1 MIKSLA
7 KFSAALAIVVS
18 MTGCAAG
25 AIEESSQEEQDIAAA
40 QSALSVTAAKTGLL
54 VQAFASPTGTQI
66 DITTLSSFEL
76 DHDVLHAGPDQFRAV
91 AIYAVSSTGATRLLA
106 VFGGKAIG
114 PGGGCIH
121 FNGLPL
127 NVGDVI
133 RVGAV
138 VSLPGT
144 KGATVAAS
152 EPVTVLEGN
161 SQFTN

>member
-18 MTGCAAG
+18 MTGCAVG
-25 AIEESSQEEQDIAAA
+25 AIDGSSQEEQDIAAA
-40 QSALSVTAAKTGLL
+40 QNALSASAAKTGLL

-66 DITTLSSFEL
+66 DITTLNSFEL
-76 DHDVLHAGPDQFRAV
+76 EHETLHRGPDQFRAV
-91 AIYAVSSTGATRLLA
+91 AIYAVSATGGTRVLG
-106 VFGGKAIG
+106 VFAGKAIG

-121 FNGLPL
+121 FTGLPF
-127 NVGDVI
+127 VAGDLL

-152 EPVTVLEGN
+152 EPITVLEGN
-161 SQFTN
+161 SQFND